1 MKLTNSLRRRHPP
14 QGRSSGQLSVFQI
27 LPVEFGQGFVSMS
40 PALREL
46 ESLLLARKLR
56 IENGF
61 AYPPEGP
68 GLGVEIDMAVL
79 ERWHAAACAAE
90 AARAG

>member
-1 MKLTNSLRRRHPP
+1 MIGSMP
-14 QGRSSGQLSVFQI
+14 
-27 LPVEFGQGFVSMS
+27 EFGIGTAAQIHLGLAMTNLGPDSDTCGVLYH
-40 PALREL
+40 AED
-46 ESLLLARKLR
+46 LLARKLR

-79 ERWHAAACAAE
+79 DRWHAAACAAE
-90 AARAG
+90 AARVG